1 MKNWQHGFELDYLK
15 EIEKKFES
23 WNYYAQH
30 ELTKFKK
37 NTIAPALANKEVII
51 EDDSLVHWKQTK
63 VKTKVE
69 MLPGLLCAERQP
81 GDIIVHRIAYGSETD
96 TVVNIL
102 KTYNV
107 FRDNAVFLHIHEE
120 SENDK
125 KVAEES
131 GFKRVGVKYSSVA
144 DMIGVYFRDKPN
156 TLFDRDFPKI
166 EDYHYYGLKKA
177 KRNYT
182 KEIEQLSEEFKNFTD
197 EFTNHYSNYNKNKSW
212 SALSLRGYTSD
223 PAFITKPSEMNKKW
237 QEENKDVKFE
247 MQDTLLREKFPV
259 VETILNDLPKD
270 KIHRIRFMKL
280 KPGGGELERHTDQVD
295 TDSGIGDGQLMRL
308 HYPIITN
315 ENVIFK
321 CWTPDNGVEVVNMKP
336 GEMWF
341 LDTRKPHSA
350 VNGGNQE
357 RTHLV
362 VDVESSE
369 KTRTLLVS

>member
-1 MKNWQHGFELDYLK
+1 
-15 EIEKKFES
+15 
-23 WNYYAQH
+23 
-30 ELTKFKK
+30 
-37 NTIAPALANKEVII
+37 
-51 EDDSLVHWKQTK
+51 
-63 VKTKVE
+63 
-69 MLPGLLCAERQP
+69 
-81 GDIIVHRIAYGSETD
+81 
-96 TVVNIL
+96 
-102 KTYNV
+102 
-107 FRDNAVFLHIHEE
+107 
-120 SENDK
+120 
-125 KVAEES
+125 
-131 GFKRVGVKYSSVA
+131 
-144 DMIGVYFRDKPN
+144 
-156 TLFDRDFPKI
+156 
-166 EDYHYYGLKKA
+166 
-177 KRNYT
+177 
-182 KEIEQLSEEFKNFTD
+182 
-197 EFTNHYSNYNKNKSW
+197 
-212 SALSLRGYTSD
+212 
-223 PAFITKPSEMNKKW
+223 MNKKW